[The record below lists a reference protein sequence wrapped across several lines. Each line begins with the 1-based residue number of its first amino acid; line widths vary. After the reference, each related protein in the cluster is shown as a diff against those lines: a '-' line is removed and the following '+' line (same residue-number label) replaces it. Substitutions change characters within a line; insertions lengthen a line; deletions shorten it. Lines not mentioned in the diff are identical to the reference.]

1 MKEGQSFAEYVGVVE
16 ATLGAKA
23 DPDRA
28 YEAFTAGVSPEVFVK
43 SVVRNSVK
51 EVPSNLPPESISR
64 SFKIGPSGDSFRAA
78 DQNITPRQGLI
89 AVFVVALSIIV
100 LSSIW
105 IPIETAKIKKRNEPL
120 PSVPLGPSPRLVT
133 AKVLIRGALNS
144 KDAQRL
150 QAA

>member
-51 EVPSNLPPESISR
+51 EVPSNLRLSQSADRSR
-64 SFKIGPSGDSFRAA
+64 LVPLARAFG
-78 DQNITPRQGLI
+78 RLI
-89 AVFVVALSIIV
+89 KTLHLGRDLSQYSLSPLALSCFLAYGF
-100 LSSIW
+100 LS
-105 IPIETAKIKKRNEPL
+105 R
-120 PSVPLGPSPRLVT
+120 R
-133 AKVLIRGALNS
+133 
-144 KDAQRL
+144 QR
-150 QAA
+150 